1 MNQYCDVAAEKV
13 ILSTLL
19 FEPERIHTVS
29 QSLRAGDF
37 FFHSFQMIY
46 DAMVTLDSNGKPV
59 YEDSIK
65 SILIHQKAYNETALI
80 DIMTASSASD
90 LGGYITAV
98 KEHALSRQIIAMGAR
113 MQGIDGFDTM
123 SKATEYAAEINRMV
137 ETHVSCDLNIVS
149 VCDIPDGE
157 TKFILRNWMPFPVGT
172 VSIIGAPGGTGKSW
186 TALQI
191 GFRYLI
197 ESPHDKAALWL
208 SEDPDYQTRSRSKS
222 IATEILSSTL
232 SQFRNAH
239 IITTRPNPIVVNGK
253 LDYERFWKMRKALR
267 GYGLIILDPLRA
279 FFGGDENSNTDANV
293 FMNALQDWASED
305 GITIILMHHSK
316 KSDDDTIKSKIRG
329 ASAFVDAAR
338 TVYEISKVYANAR
351 IGELDMEQLHNRQF
365 VLTKDNYGAMMIL
378 NNFKVTRHITPKKS
392 ALSTAV
398 QIDYQMASMPY
409 IG

>member
-19 FEPERIHTVS
+19 FEPERIRTVS

-37 FFHSFQMIY
+37 FFHAFQMIY
-46 DAMVTLDSNGKPV
+46 DAMVALDSNGKPV

-65 SILIHQKAYNETALI
+65 SILIHQKAYNENALI

-137 ETHVSCDLNIVS
+137 ETHVACDLNIVS
-149 VCDIPDGE
+149 VCDIPDGD

-172 VSIIGAPGGTGKSW
+172 VSLIGAPGGTGKSW
-186 TALQI
+186 TALQL

-197 ESPHDKAALWL
+197 ESPNDKAALWL

-293 FMNALQDWASED
+293 FMNVLQDWASED